1 MTLRK
6 RCVGGFLRV
15 VCQSHAVPNLVAKAV
30 VAESTALP
38 DGAQGVAG
46 ADGVEVVHP
55 ADPAVGE

>member
-1 MTLRK
+1 M
-6 RCVGGFLRV
+6 
-15 VCQSHAVPNLVAKAV
+15 AKAV

-55 ADPAVGE
+55 ADPAVGEWVDKENGGVGRPEGVIVGWLLI

>member
-1 MTLRK
+1 M
-6 RCVGGFLRV
+6 
-15 VCQSHAVPNLVAKAV
+15 AKAV